1 MVFQNTGGSLGK
13 PSALLSISY
22 GFFSKI
28 SQLQKTE
35 TSLLPTS
42 LQNCF
47 NVNLETN
54 KAEG

>member
-1 MVFQNTGGSLGK
+1 MVFQNTGGSSGK

-28 SQLQKTE
+28 SQLQKME